1 MSVLSKMSSRAH
13 PLNPFWII
21 AGILVFSTTLRGT
34 FTAIGPLLDV
44 LRDTFGMGA
53 SEAGL
58 LITLPLL
65 VFCVVSPFAALLARE
80 YGLERALLLAL
91 LVMIGGILVRSAGP
105 SWGLFLGTCLLGA
118 GIALGNTLLP
128 SLIKRDFPDQLT
140 KLTAIYSI
148 AMGIASALGSA
159 AVVPLA
165 HSFNWQISLAA
176 FVVLPAASVLLWLP
190 QLYRHTP
197 VSPGTATPPH
207 GGAVWSSPLAWQ
219 VTLFFGVNSF
229 VYYAIT
235 AWLPSILVA
244 QGFSS
249 TEAGSLHGIMQLA
262 TAFPA
267 LVIVPIVQRAKDQ
280 RGLAIG
286 LAASG
291 LIALVGLLLMPTFA
305 LLWVVLFGFGIG
317 GAFIL
322 ALAFIGL
329 RTRTAQQTASLSGMT
344 QSIGYLMSAT
354 APVLIGALRDK
365 LGSWQPALVA
375 CIALCAVLALLA
387 LGAGRSL
394 QIGTQSASKS

>member
-1 MSVLSKMSSRAH
+1 
-13 PLNPFWII
+13 
-21 AGILVFSTTLRGT
+21 
-34 FTAIGPLLDV
+34 
-44 LRDTFGMGA
+44 
-53 SEAGL
+53 
-58 LITLPLL
+58 
-65 VFCVVSPFAALLARE
+65 
-80 YGLERALLLAL
+80 
-91 LVMIGGILVRSAGP
+91 
-105 SWGLFLGTCLLGA
+105 
-118 GIALGNTLLP
+118 
-128 SLIKRDFPDQLT
+128 
-140 KLTAIYSI
+140 
-148 AMGIASALGSA
+148 
-159 AVVPLA
+159 
-165 HSFNWQISLAA
+165 
-176 FVVLPAASVLLWLP
+176 
-190 QLYRHTP
+190 

-207 GGAVWSSPLAWQ
+207 GGAVWRSPLAWQ

-249 TEAGSLHGIMQLA
+249 TEGGSLHGIMQLA